1 METVESEPSESVPSE
16 YRINVWRIN
25 PHSLHLNLL
34 VECDEFDGIEALTSD
49 KNELVVKTKHDV
61 ILFNLETGD
70 QIWKIRWD
78 YYGRLHY
85 SHQIISSN
93 KIKEKIHIW
102 KMSSD
107 RRCTDRYGQF
117 QLIRLIFEK
126 KIIIFNNYIQSSLRP
141 TE

>member
-1 METVESEPSESVPSE
+1 M
-16 YRINVWRIN
+16 
-25 PHSLHLNLL
+25 
-34 VECDEFDGIEALTSD
+34 GTSD
-49 KNELVVKTKHDV
+49 KNELVVKTKHNNTKHI

-117 QLIRLIFEK
+117 QLISRAYVRRNGYQL
-126 KIIIFNNYIQSSLRP
+126 KIRDFAKSI
-141 TE
+141 